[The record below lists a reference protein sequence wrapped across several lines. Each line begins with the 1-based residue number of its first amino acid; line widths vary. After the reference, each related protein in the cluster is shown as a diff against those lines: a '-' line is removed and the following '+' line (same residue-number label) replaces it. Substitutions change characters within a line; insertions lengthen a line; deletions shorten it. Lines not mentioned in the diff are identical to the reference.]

1 MDRDAALS
9 KHILLIVFAGVVVLG
24 IITIFIFLIQPAEDV
39 TPRFN
44 ATVESSGK
52 TVYLYHDGGDP
63 VSKGTIVI
71 RINGEEVP
79 QSAISFLHS
88 QDWPW
93 SVGKTLKVDYSGRDL
108 PRDVQIVVVNGESRT
123 MISRSLSSSR

>member
-9 KHILLIVFAGVVVLG
+9 KHILLIVIVAMVVIG
-24 IITIFIFLIQPAEDV
+24 IITIFIFLIQPAQE
-39 TPRFN
+39 TNPRFN
-44 ATVESSGK
+44 ATIESSGK

-63 VSKGTIVI
+63 VSKGTIAI

-93 SVGKTLKVDYSGRDL
+93 SVGKTLKVDYSGSDL
-108 PRDVQIVVVNGESRT
+108 PRDVQIIVVNGQSRT
-123 MISRSLSSSR
+123 VISRSLSNSR